1 LGLLLWQRKKY
12 AMLKKTQVAA
22 GPTGIS
28 GPAELGGLGVAGAAA
43 NDVNDGKRKSK
54 ISGVGVAPASPVS
67 KPKAAGFPER
77 VPLPDVAEISAPLSV
92 EEKQELERRRAAELS
107 GDGWDIPVE
116 VGDGERVELEAR
128 RKVYELA

>member
-1 LGLLLWQRKKY
+1 
-12 AMLKKTQVAA
+12 MLKKAQVAA

-43 NDVNDGKRKSK
+43 NDMNDGKRKSE

-77 VPLPDVAEISAPLSV
+77 PPLPDVAEMSAPLSG
-92 EEKQELERRRAAELS
+92 EEKRELERRRRAAELS

-116 VGDGERVELEAR
+116 IGDMERVELEAR